1 LESSLKA
8 WKSSVLK
15 VKYSDV
21 SVILV
26 FCRGFGVMQSFWCF
40 CCVILLSEASGES
53 KLLVVC
59 DVFAYNFLVKQDM
72 KMILMCEIQKSVMQ
86 KVCCFWFFDIFVG
99 C

>member
-1 LESSLKA
+1 MRE
-8 WKSSVLK
+8 
-15 VKYSDV
+15 
-21 SVILV
+21 
-26 FCRGFGVMQSFWCF
+26 
-40 CCVILLSEASGES
+40 ES

-72 KMILMCEIQKSVMQ
+72 KMILMCEIQKSVMR